1 MSVIF
6 TIGKVSA
13 LTAITKIT
21 PGHAP
26 ALRETLTRFTAAGGG
41 KISELGTIHI
51 VRWVIFDNDT
61 RLLFATNFDG
71 DVEAYMRDFAEKAPQ
86 GIDAIWGHCDDY
98 PGASNYQKLRDYIL
112 SHAIETTGYYCAY
125 PNSTVKE
132 INKAIDWH
140 DKLEKFLDTL

>member
-1 MSVIF
+1 MGVVF
-6 TIGKVSA
+6 TVGKVSA
-13 LTAITKIT
+13 ITAITKIL

-26 ALRETLTRFTAAGGG
+26 ALRDALTKLTAANGG

-86 GIDAIWGHCDDY
+86 GIDAIWGHCEGY
-98 PGASNYQKLRDYIL
+98 PGAANYPKLRDYIL
-112 SHAIETTGYYCAY
+112 GSAIETTGYYCAY

-132 INKAIDWH
+132 IQKAVDWH